1 MKIAICDDEEL
12 FVRKMYQFLWQQP
25 DCTVECFLPPTE
37 LVEKYNAG
45 ARYDVLF
52 LDVLMSPING
62 MELARKI
69 RKYDENAIF
78 IFLTFYLDYA
88 PEGYEVNAFR

>member
-25 DCTVECFLPPTE
+25 DCTVECFLSPTE

-78 IFLTFYLDYA
+78 IFDFLSGLC
-88 PEGYEVNAFR
+88 P